1 MLLFSTILSIS
12 KKMTK
17 DDFIRLVIDWNQSSQ
32 HPENVVPNLNWNG
45 EMNVRYGNE
54 DLWLDIEEYESE
66 EIVAVRH
73 EKRESNGVIW
83 DTDYVM
89 NFRERKMSV
98 RLDRSYAPEA
108 LKLDSAFST
117 PHFITLLIH
126 RGFLEDD
133 GDLTVERTPHLIDV
147 RQLDLLADVMKG
159 RRQYR
164 LPVVYVSRTY
174 HDEDPV
180 DIGILAGRLKGVAHV
195 LAQDSNVTNLRL
207 KQLCGGENEYYGAIG
222 IYFPN
227 QAIGHRKYQYR
238 NEMGYDATLL
248 ERVIRVVIQ
257 YSNAQM
263 IDTLYTWQGV
273 NNALLRDRLQNQR
286 DRYSQELA
294 EKEELKRA
302 KTEAEDLLY
311 AFDDDM
317 QRLQRQVAELTRVNE
332 SLQYENQGLR
342 ARLDAS
348 DAVPVLNMGDE
359 NELYTGEIKDLLL
372 AVLSEAKKNMTEDM
386 RRYDVLKDII
396 LSNDYQ
402 HLSED
407 RAEQLKRLLKNYDG
421 MTPRLRSE
429 LERLGFM
436 ITDDGKHYKLTY
448 YGDGRYQTA
457 FSKTPSDVRSGKNG
471 AQEILRRMM

>member
-12 KKMTK
+12 PKVTK
-17 DDFIRLVIDWNQSSQ
+17 EDFIKLVIEWNQNSS
-32 HPENVVPNLNWNG
+32 HKENIVRGLQWNG
-45 EMNVRYGNE
+45 EMNIRFGDD
-54 DLWLDIEEYESE
+54 DLWLDIEEYEPE
-66 EIVAVRH
+66 DIVAIRH
-73 EKRESNGVIW
+73 EKREESGVIW

-108 LKLDSAFST
+108 LKLDSEFST
-117 PHFITLLIH
+117 PHFITLLIR

-133 GDLTVERTPHLIDV
+133 GGLTIERTPHSIDV
-147 RQLDLLADVMKG
+147 RSLDMLADIMKG

-180 DIGILAGRLKGVAHV
+180 DVGILAGRLKGVAHV
-195 LAQDSNVTNLRL
+195 LAQDSNVTNSRL
-207 KQLCGGENEYYGAIG
+207 KTLCGGENEYYGAIG

-227 QAIGHRKYQYR
+227 QTVGHRKYQYR

-273 NNALLRDRLQNQR
+273 NNALLRDRLQYQR
-286 DRYSQELA
+286 DRYSQELD
-294 EKEELKRA
+294 EKEALKRA
-302 KTEAEDLLY
+302 KTEAEDLLD

-317 QRLQRQVAELTRVNE
+317 QRLQRQVEELTRSNE
-332 SLQYENQGLR
+332 ALQYENQGLR
-342 ARLDAS
+342 AKLDAS
-348 DAVPVLNMGDE
+348 DTVPVLNMGDE
-359 NELYTGEIKDLLL
+359 NDLYPGEVKDLLL
-372 AVLSEAKKNMTEDM
+372 AVLSDAAVNMSDDM
-386 RRYDVLKDII
+386 RRADIVKDI
-396 LSNDYQ
+396 LQSNDYQ
-402 HLSED
+402 RLSEK

-421 MTPRLRSE
+421 MTPRLRTE
-429 LERLGFM
+429 LERLGFV
-436 ITDDGKHYKLTY
+436 ITEDGKHYKLTY